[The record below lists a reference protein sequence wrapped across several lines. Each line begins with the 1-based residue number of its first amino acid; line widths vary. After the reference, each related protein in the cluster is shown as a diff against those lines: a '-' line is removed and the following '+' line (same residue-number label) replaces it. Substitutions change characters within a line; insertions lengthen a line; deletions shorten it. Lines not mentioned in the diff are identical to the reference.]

1 MNTFFWEVIGCQ
13 ITNGEENT
21 CLAKYRFNQ
30 VWSSLLLLL
39 KFDSESIS
47 RLRIERTRKHYAR
60 TRRQTQG
67 DTKPNIM
74 TDSGKPPGGD
84 NNGYYRD
91 GSSMVSEVSAVNLRK
106 LETRRQL
113 TQNPDRLVIC
123 LVGLP
128 GRGKSFIS
136 RKLQT
141 FLKWRGTA
149 CEVFNVGKYR
159 RQAQADVL
167 AASQEGICEEACNN
181 SNPDNGN
188 KDNRDNN
195 DNNDDAEMEGDR
207 RKVGACDANFFD
219 RNNPLANQLRARAAQ
234 MAMDDMIT
242 WLEQDSRTSSPR
254 RRRKLGP
261 RRQSGLKAS
270 VCKAK
275 VAIFDATNSTAHRR
289 KWVLET
295 LSSLPGTGVVFVE
308 SVCDDA
314 EMLEE
319 NFRFKVQNSPDFAGM
334 TTQEAIED
342 LRKRVQKYEEQYE
355 TIDDDTQ
362 SYIKIFN
369 LSSKLLVNHIYGRMA
384 KVVVPCLMSWNI
396 GCRPIYLCRAGDT
409 ESTHTRNFHT
419 NNPTSPRRGVMLN
432 DAGMSFRDALAKFI
446 ETEGYQFASKS
457 ASALKEAF
465 TPSVVNTGTSVSGL
479 AEDVGNTSLPFACHV
494 MTSTMPR
501 AVETA
506 TWDNLPCEVKEFTNL
521 NPLDKGDFSG
531 MEIEEIKERDPNWYE
546 LLEDDPFATRF
557 PGGECYAD
565 LIQRVETCIIDMEQ
579 QVNMV
584 CVVSHI
590 SVLQVLMAYF
600 QRTPIERCSS
610 IRVPMHTVIKFTPAT
625 GGGWRE
631 SQHHLGPKVGVEK
644 PISFESE
651 EEEGPIWGDHLK
663 VRKILTTS
671 SGNSAPDYY

>member
-1 MNTFFWEVIGCQ
+1 
-13 ITNGEENT
+13 
-21 CLAKYRFNQ
+21 
-30 VWSSLLLLL
+30 
-39 KFDSESIS
+39 
-47 RLRIERTRKHYAR
+47 
-60 TRRQTQG
+60 
-67 DTKPNIM
+67 
-74 TDSGKPPGGD
+74 
-84 NNGYYRD
+84 
-91 GSSMVSEVSAVNLRK
+91 VNLRK

-141 FLKWRGTA
+141 FLTWRGTA
-149 CEVFNVGKYR
+149 CEEFNVGKYR

-167 AASQEGICEEACNN
+167 KDGII
-181 SNPDNGN
+181 STM
-188 KDNRDNN
+188 N
-195 DNNDDAEMEGDR
+195 DNDDADEQMMEGDR

-219 RNNPLANQLRARAAQ
+219 NNNPLAKELRARSAKI
-234 MAMDDMIT
+234 AMDDLIC
-242 WLEQDSRTSSPR
+242 WLNQDSPVSSPTR
-254 RRRKLGP
+254 RRRRMGP

-270 VCKAK
+270 VCKTK
-275 VAIFDATNSTAHRR
+275 VAIFDATNSTADRR

-295 LSSLPGTGVVFVE
+295 LTSSPGTGVIFVE

-334 TTQEAIED
+334 TTDEAIRD
-342 LRKRVQKYEEQYE
+342 LRKRVEKYEQQYE

-409 ESTHTRNFHT
+409 DTTQFNQYPNSNTSV
-419 NNPTSPRRGVMLN
+419 TSPRRGVMLN
-432 DAGMSFRDALAKFI
+432 DAGMSFRDALARFI
-446 ETEGYQFASKS
+446 EAEGFQFASKS
-457 ASALKEAF
+457 ATALKEAF

-479 AEDVGNTSLPFACHV
+479 KPSAPVSSVGNTLPFACHV

-506 TWDNLPCEVKEFTNL
+506 TWDNLPCNVEELTNL

-625 GGGWRE
+625 GGGWSE
-631 SQHHLGPKVGVEK
+631 SQHYLGPKVGMEK
-644 PISFESE
+644 AISFESDA

-663 VRKILTTS
+663 VRKILATS
-671 SGNSAPDYY
+671 AVTSGSNYF